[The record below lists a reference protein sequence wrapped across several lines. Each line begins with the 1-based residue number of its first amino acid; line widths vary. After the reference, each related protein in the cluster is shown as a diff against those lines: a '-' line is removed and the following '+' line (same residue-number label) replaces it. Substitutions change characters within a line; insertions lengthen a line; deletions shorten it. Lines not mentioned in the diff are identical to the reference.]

1 LAALAKIWAVEDLI
15 CGTLRLITNTT
26 QAMSSTSNQLLIKQH
41 LETQQMV
48 RPGFVATGVWGDLTL
63 KDPYIMADHYRMSQP
78 VFGPHPHAGFSAVTY
93 MFDDAQTGFD
103 NRDSRGDS
111 SEIRPGDAH
120 WTVAGAG
127 VVHDEVPIEN
137 GKVAHGLQL
146 FINLAAKDK
155 HIPPAAIHIL
165 SEDMHRISQTTGAR
179 VKVAFGKYDDG
190 EISKHSVVALP
201 TDVSLFDIQMTGSE
215 KFIYPVKQGTNAF
228 LLVVKGSISIGSEAV
243 PENKAV
249 AFGRD
254 GGLLEIDAKTDS
266 HFALFLGAPLDEPI
280 VQHGP
285 FAMTNQAD
293 ILRAIND
300 YQTGKMGSL

>member
-1 LAALAKIWAVEDLI
+1 
-15 CGTLRLITNTT
+15 
-26 QAMSSTSNQLLIKQH
+26 MSSAQPLLLIKQN
-41 LETQQMV
+41 LETQQMM
-48 RPGFVATGVWGDLTL
+48 RPGFKANGIRGDLSL

-93 MFDDAQTGFD
+93 MFDDAQTGFN

-127 VVHDEVPIEN
+127 VIHDEVPVEN
-137 GKVAHGLQL
+137 GKIAHGLQL

-155 HIPPAAIHIL
+155 HMPPSAIHIR
-165 SEDMHRISQTTGAR
+165 SEDMPRITQVTGAR
-179 VKVAFGKYDDG
+179 VKVAFGSYDDEKVRNG
-190 EISKHSVVALP
+190 AIVALP
-201 TDVSLFDIQMTGSE
+201 TDVALFDIHMTESE
-215 KFIYPVKQGTNAF
+215 KFIYPVKQGKNAF
-228 LLVVKGSISIGSEAV
+228 LLVVKGSISVGSDTV
-243 PENKAV
+243 DKNKAV

-254 GGLLEIDAKTDS
+254 GGRLEISAKMDS
-266 HFALFLGAPLDEPI
+266 HFALFLGTPLDEPI

-293 ILRAIND
+293 ISRAISD
-300 YQTGKMGSL
+300 YQTGKMGAL